1 MPSRAFIAREKSR
14 PGFESSKDRL
24 TLLLGTNAADDFKLK
39 PVLIYHSE
47 NPRAHKN
54 HAKSTLSMF
63 YKRKAKTWT
72 LVHLFTKWLT
82 KYVKPAYSLQKKI
95 LSKYYY
101 SLTMF
106 LVVQEF

>member
-1 MPSRAFIAREKSR
+1 
-14 PGFESSKDRL
+14 
-24 TLLLGTNAADDFKLK
+24 
-39 PVLIYHSE
+39 
-47 NPRAHKN
+47 
-54 HAKSTLSMF
+54 MF

-72 LVHLFTKWLT
+72 VVHLFTKWLT

-106 LVVQEF
+106 LVIQEF